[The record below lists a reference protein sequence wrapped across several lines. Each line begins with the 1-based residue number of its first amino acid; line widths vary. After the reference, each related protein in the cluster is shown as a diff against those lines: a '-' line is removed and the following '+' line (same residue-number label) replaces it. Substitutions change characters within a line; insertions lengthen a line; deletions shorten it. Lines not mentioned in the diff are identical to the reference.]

1 MGFTCWSKFY
11 PLFKG
16 TVLRAVHSTLQILA
30 VPLRQLLSASA
41 LGKVVCLSDTDTR
54 RDEGQMDFNFP
65 SGIYIRKNRAHRK
78 MDETEV
84 NVGGTPLTRAGGV
97 LGRTL
102 PRPPGPHPSSLTSR
116 ARVSDLAFHSWK
128 VVCLWSGQ
136 RHVSPTCFPTNPYL
150 SSDFFISS
158 LQQLVNQGTVG
169 SEKTWRS
176 FPCSFSEGTR
186 VLDELPSTDTSRAKP
201 SSYFRPLDLT
211 L

>member
-1 MGFTCWSKFY
+1 M
-11 PLFKG
+11 
-16 TVLRAVHSTLQILA
+16 
-30 VPLRQLLSASA
+30 
-41 LGKVVCLSDTDTR
+41 KVRWVSISP
-54 RDEGQMDFNFP
+54 MVF
-65 SGIYIRKNRAHRK
+65 YIRKNRAHRK

-84 NVGGTPLTRAGGV
+84 KVGGTPLTGAGGV

-102 PRPPGPHPSSLTSR
+102 PRPPGPRPSSLTWR

-128 VVCLWSGQ
+128 VVCHWSGQ
-136 RHVSPTCFPTNPYL
+136 RHVSPTCSPTKPYL

-169 SEKTWRS
+169 SEKTRQS
-176 FPCSFSEGTR
+176 FHCSFSEGTR